1 MRSEEWLCI
10 RAGALFR
17 DGPPPTDPRML
28 GRSPTSTTRPSL
40 RYHSLTPSTLLF
52 IFNPMIYMADSTA
65 DTSVHSRVRS
75 IKVNLFIV
83 FSFFSLHHGRQSLF
97 LSFPLR
103 QIRSTHASS
112 WPLSFFIQIMNIS
125 YDQCTQLDLLQ
136 QGFSFVGF
144 VLEHLVS
151 DCPSGQSF
159 FLHLLNQYCLLSVT
173 FSHIGYYRVSNQI
186 KNFISVDFCSKKQ
199 EWSNKLQLNI
209 LELNSTQT
217 LLHFNIDFTL

>member
-1 MRSEEWLCI
+1 MTRNVFTLAVCCCFFHSPQDDFWWWGMRNEEWGMRSEEWLCI

-83 FSFFSLHHGRQSLF
+83 FSFFSLHRGRQSLF

-112 WPLSFFIQIMNIS
+112 WPLSFFIRILNIS
-125 YDQCTQLDLLQ
+125 YDIVYIVRLVTTRFQFCWNCFGTSSVRLSSRIVLI
-136 QGFSFVGF
+136 SFIS
-144 VLEHLVS
+144 LINIVS
-151 DCPSGQSF
+151 SV
-159 FLHLLNQYCLLSVT
+159 LLS
-173 FSHIGYYRVSNQI
+173 HI
-186 KNFISVDFCSKKQ
+186 
-199 EWSNKLQLNI
+199 
-209 LELNSTQT
+209 
-217 LLHFNIDFTL
+217 